1 MCQGMKVKIR
11 KLPLQ
16 IRIDSALEIAI
27 TDRAA
32 KNSRSLTKEIN
43 HSLRKIYP
51 VK

>member
-1 MCQGMKVKIR
+1 VKVKIR

-16 IRIDSALEIAI
+16 VRIDQALETRII
-27 TDRAA
+27 TSAF

-43 HSLRKIYP
+43 HSLRKLYL